1 MKLIQDSIKYVL
13 LSRLNGTMKL
23 HTGSFIASQDD
34 CNKMSDAYI
43 GRNEVESVLNS
54 LFQAFSNSIY
64 LQQDSEL
71 NG

>member
-1 MKLIQDSIKYVL
+1 
-13 LSRLNGTMKL
+13 MKL

-34 CNKMSDAYI
+34 CNKTSDAYI
-43 GRNEVESVLNS
+43 GRNEEVSVLD
-54 LFQAFSNSIY
+54 LLLQEFSNSIY